1 MATKK
6 TGFQKFARQMAAA
19 LRLGR
24 QHKKMRYVELA
35 PRALAVTLNALEH
48 ENDARSIRMLYL
60 REAYLAG
67 YNFNESD

>member
-1 MATKK
+1 MASKK

-24 QHKKMRYVELA
+24 QHKTLRYIETS
-35 PRALAVTLNALEH
+35 PRALASALGIL
-48 ENDARSIRMLYL
+48 ENNVRSVRMLYL

-67 YNFNESD
+67 YNFSESD